1 MAEFN
6 EGPFSDGMNRPI
18 TSSMP
23 DLTTIVDSGTL
34 DLQATLIN
42 TGLAAVL
49 SLLLGWHYRRF
60 GSTFSN
66 RAKLAWVLPAV
77 ALPTVLV
84 ISVVKASIALSLGLV
99 GALSIVRFRTPVKE
113 PEELAYIFL
122 SIAIGVGMGA
132 GQRIATIA
140 VVLLILFVLTLRT
153 FLFRGSK
160 YPNLYLNIR
169 LAAHQAKEAVLKEVI
184 EILQPH
190 ATNVELRRFD
200 VTGGAIEGTFYLDCR
215 EIDHLLGLQTDLR
228 ERFPEAD
235 VTFVE
240 QSGVPGA

>member
-1 MAEFN
+1 
-6 EGPFSDGMNRPI
+6 
-18 TSSMP
+18 MP
-23 DLTTIVDSGTL
+23 DLSTIVPAGTL
-34 DLQATLIN
+34 ELQTTLLN
-42 TGLAAVL
+42 TALAAVL

-113 PEELAYIFL
+113 PEELCYIFL
-122 SIAIGVGMGA
+122 AIAVGVGMGA
-132 GQRIATIA
+132 DQRIPTIA
-140 VVLLILFVLTLRT
+140 VILLILFVLTVRAL
-153 FLFRGSK
+153 LFRGSR
-160 YPNLYLNIR
+160 YPNLYMNIR
-169 LAAHQAKEAVLKEVI
+169 LAASQAKDAVLKEVI
-184 EILQPH
+184 EILRPH
-190 ATNVELRRFD
+190 ASNVELRRFD
-200 VTGGAIEGTFYLDCR
+200 MAAGGAIEGTFYLDCR
-215 EIDHLLGLQTDLR
+215 EIDHLLSLQDALR
-228 ERFPEAD
+228 RRFPTAD